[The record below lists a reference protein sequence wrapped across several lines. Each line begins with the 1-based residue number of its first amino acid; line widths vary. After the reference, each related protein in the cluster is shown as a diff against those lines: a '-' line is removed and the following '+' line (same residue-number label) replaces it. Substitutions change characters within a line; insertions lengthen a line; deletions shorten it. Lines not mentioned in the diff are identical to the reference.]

1 MTERILKTCL
11 AAALLFLLAAAPSFA
26 GRYHVY
32 SCRMPDGEVAP
43 TDGWSGALAPG
54 GAFDDYVKNLCAS
67 GGELVAALGNETSH
81 LAFTDRATWSFTTPN
96 SASLVGA
103 TLTRAGYVHGK
114 PEEPASYEFWLAG
127 PTLQNIVEE
136 CVYAQ
141 SCRTRGDTGEGA
153 SAVNRITV
161 PAKHLGEHLY
171 LSAACGGGLEG
182 SECAEGLAD
191 PNNYAA
197 ALYLYAADLTLEQT
211 SGPTVSSV
219 GGELASAA
227 AVSGTSDLTFSAS
240 DPGSGVY
247 EIVFTVDGTAVQTV
261 VPDEADGSCRNVGQT
276 TDGLPAFLHLQPCPA
291 SVSAAVA
298 FDASGIPPGSH
309 HLVVSVLDGAGN
321 SAPLLDRTISVSAPP
336 GTPPSSSPGL
346 SGSALPGSPNG
357 AGATA
362 AAVLKAHWQSTTRSR
377 LVVPYGRT
385 ETILGKLTD
394 PGGVPIAGAQIAV
407 SSTAAVAGASA
418 AQMKGAVTSANGS
431 FALRLPARLSS
442 RTIALA
448 YTAHLGEPRPV
459 AASALQLAVQ
469 APVSMTI
476 RPRLV
481 ASRGTIS
488 FRGRLLSGPY
498 PKGGKPIVL
507 EARSGRGAWIEFHVA
522 RANQHGRF
530 TARYRFKYPGPA
542 RYEFRAVCE
551 QEADYP
557 FATGATRGIAV
568 TER

>member
-11 AAALLFLLAAAPSFA
+11 AAALLFLLAAAPSLA

-43 TDGWSGALAPG
+43 TDGWSGSHTGTFTYANDTCPTG
-54 GAFDDYVKNLCAS
+54 GSLT
-67 GGELVAALGNETSH
+67 AALGDQATRTANTDIATW
-81 LAFTDRATWSFTTPN
+81 AFTAPAGETL
-96 SASLVGA
+96 AGA
-103 TLTRAGYVHGK
+103 TLWRAGDTFGGSALN
-114 PEEPASYEFWLAG
+114 ASYEFWEAA
-127 PTLQNIVEE
+127 PAEHEIFDE
-136 CVYAQ
+136 CVNGLGC
-141 SCRTRGDTGEGA
+141 SHKGTVGEPFA
-153 SAVNRITV
+153 SANQIGIPT
-161 PAKHLGEHLY
+161 ATTGSHLY
-171 LSAACGGGLEG
+171 LRASCGGAAEF
-182 SECAEGLAD
+182 ECPTGQGD

-227 AVSGTSDLTFSAS
+227 TVSGTSDLTFSAS

-247 EIVFTVDGTAVQTV
+247 EVVFTVDGTALQTV
-261 VPDEADGSCRNVGQT
+261 VPDEASGSCRNVGQT
-276 TDGLPAFLHLQPCPA
+276 SDGLPAFLHLQPCPA

-298 FDASGIPPGSH
+298 FDASGVAPGSH
-309 HLVVSVLDGAGN
+309 HLLVSVLDAAGN
-321 SAPLLDRTISVSAPP
+321 SAPLLDRTVSVSAPP

-357 AGATA
+357 VGATA
-362 AAVLKAHWQSTTRSR
+362 AAVLTARWQSTTRSR

-448 YTAHLGEPRPV
+448 YTAHVGEPRPA

-469 APVSMTI
+469 APIGMTV

-530 TARYRFKYPGPA
+530 TARYRFKYPGSA

-557 FATGATRGIAV
+557 FAAGATRPIAV